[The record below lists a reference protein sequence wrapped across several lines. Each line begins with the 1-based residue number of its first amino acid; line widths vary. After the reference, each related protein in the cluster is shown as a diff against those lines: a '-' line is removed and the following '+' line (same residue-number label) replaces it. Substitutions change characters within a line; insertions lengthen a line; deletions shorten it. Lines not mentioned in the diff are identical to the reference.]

1 MSISK
6 PHQVMHLRER
16 SAFTRVH
23 LLREDPDLGAA
34 ISPGELNWATEHC
47 VVPAVTLPRGTWSSQ
62 EQMLSGGIGYIVLDG
77 LLLRRVGIDGRF
89 GGELLGEGDLLR
101 PWQGENDASNLSPTT
116 GWKVITRSRLAVLD
130 ERSTARLARYPA
142 LFGAITGRALD
153 RARRLA
159 LMMAIVHHPRIEIR
173 LHMLFWLL
181 ADRWGRVGRDGV
193 TLPLS
198 LSHSLLADL
207 IAAQRPSV
215 TGALGKLYERG
226 LVTPADR
233 GWLLTSGPPGEF
245 LEIQEVEVPGA
256 EAPESVQPPTSEE
269 LTPGAS
275 AN

>member
-1 MSISK
+1 MSISQ
-6 PHQVMHLRER
+6 PTQVMQPRDR
-16 SAFTRVH
+16 SAFARVH

-34 ISPGELNWATEHC
+34 IPPGELGWAVEHC
-47 VVPAVTLPRGTWSSQ
+47 VVPAITIPRGTWSSEHQ
-62 EQMLSGGIGYIVLDG
+62 LLAGGIGYIVLDG
-77 LLLRRVGIDGRF
+77 LLVRRVGIDGRF

-101 PWQGENDASNLSPTT
+101 PWHGDDAASNLSPTT
-116 GWKVITRSRLAVLD
+116 GWKVITRSRLAILD

-159 LMMAIVHHPRIEIR
+159 LMMAIVHHPRIEVR
-173 LHMLFWLL
+173 LHMLLWHL
-181 ADRWGRVGRDGV
+181 ADRWGRVGPDGI

-215 TGALGKLYERG
+215 TGALGKLYDRG
-226 LVTPADR
+226 LVRAVDH
-233 GWLLTSGPPGEF
+233 GWLLIGEPPGEF

-256 EAPESVQPPTSEE
+256 ETAGTDLREGTATHPRFRR
-269 LTPGAS
+269 
-275 AN
+275 